1 MTMNLVIWGLNL
13 CVELVNNMNVSLSLN
28 LMTIIDQ
35 KTEIRTKSLSK
46 ILSKKQTDGVGSRR
60 SQNSN

>member
-1 MTMNLVIWGLNL
+1 
-13 CVELVNNMNVSLSLN
+13 
-28 LMTIIDQ
+28 MTIIDQ